1 MIYYL
6 KLDLI
11 MQYENLLDIPL
22 EKAAFSV
29 VDVETTGLSPSRNR
43 IIEIAI
49 VKVENLKITD
59 KLSYLINPQT
69 YIPPFITSLTG
80 ISNDDVYGAPKFSE
94 IVDEIISFID
104 KTILTAHNFPFDS
117 SFLNSEFMISG
128 RDFESEHSC
137 CTLKIARNI
146 YPALKSKSL
155 NSVAQSLN
163 LKNHNEHRALGDAEI
178 TAKILL
184 RMIKDLQ
191 KKDKITTVRE
201 LLSYQKGFQES
212 PLLNVKKELQDD
224 YRSLP
229 NAPGIYYFTNRKD
242 EIIYVGKAKS
252 IRERV
257 KTYFSPSAPRK
268 AAKIVKQAARLRHI
282 ITNSELTALLTEAE
296 TIKILNPK
304 HNSLLKKFGNKYFIR
319 ITRTHKAPKLEL
331 TNHFDFDGNDYFGLF
346 ISRRK
351 AEEILNFLD
360 RTFALRECSEK
371 DFNKGKTCFL
381 FDIHRCTGP
390 CLVSGDNKTL
400 YDQELERVYDFLYGR
415 NQYALDRLL
424 NKMKEFSVK
433 QKYEQAAEVKQLVD
447 FILDQTHKSS
457 ILAEPVN
464 RANVLFEIDAPFEND
479 YILMLEG
486 KFYIKKYLHDRKDSF
501 EQALDDYY
509 SGTINSDHI
518 PTEEDLEKM
527 KITLNWLIKNRNKV
541 RVFYLKDYSS
551 KQELYD
557 NISRSSEKTPQ
568 FDETVIQIK
577 EDPKY
582 DYEF

>member
-1 MIYYL
+1 MIYEL
-6 KLDLI
+6 NLDLS
-11 MQYENLLDIPL
+11 MRYENLLDIPL

-29 VDVETTGLSPSRNR
+29 VDVETTGLSAAKNR
-43 IIEIAI
+43 VIEIAI
-49 VKVENLKITD
+49 IKIENLKVTG
-59 KLSYLINPQT
+59 KLNYLINPQT

-80 ISNDDVYGAPKFSE
+80 ISNDDVYGAPIFSD
-94 IVDEIISFID
+94 IVDEIISFTD
-104 KTILTAHNFPFDS
+104 NTILTAHNFTFDS
-117 SFLNSEFMISG
+117 SFLNSEFMICG
-128 RDFESEHSC
+128 REFENEHSC
-137 CTLKIARNI
+137 CTLKLARNI
-146 YPALKSKSL
+146 YPTLKSKSL
-155 NSVAQSLN
+155 SSVAQSLN
-163 LKNHNEHRALGDAEI
+163 LKNFNKHRALGDAEI
-178 TAKILL
+178 TAKVLL
-184 RMIKDLQ
+184 RMIKDIQ
-191 KKDKITTVRE
+191 NKDKITTVRE
-201 LLSYQKGFQES
+201 LLSYQKGIQES
-212 PLLNVKKELQDD
+212 PLLNIKKELQED

-229 NAPGIYYFTNRKD
+229 NAPGIYYFTNKKD

-268 AAKIVKQAARLRHI
+268 AVKIVKQAARLKHI

-319 ITRTHKAPKLEL
+319 ITRTHQAPKLEL

-351 AEEILNFLD
+351 AEEILDFLD
-360 RTFALRECSEK
+360 RTFALRECNDKEFK
-371 DFNKGKTCFL
+371 KAKTCFL

-390 CLVSGDNKTL
+390 CLDFEKNKIL
-400 YDQELERVYDFLYGR
+400 YNEEMERVYDFLYGR
-415 NQYALDRLL
+415 NQFALDRLL
-424 NKMKEFSVK
+424 NKMRDYSAK
-433 QKYEQAAEVKQLVD
+433 QKYEQAAEIKELVD

-464 RANVLFEIDAPFEND
+464 SANVLFEINAQFEND

-509 SGTINSDHI
+509 SGIIRSDHN
-518 PTEEDLEKM
+518 PTDEDLEKM

-541 RVFYLKDYSS
+541 MVFYLKDYES
-551 KQELYD
+551 KAELYE
-557 NISRSSEKTPQ
+557 NISLLSDKNSQPQ
-568 FDETVIQIK
+568 ENVIQVK
-577 EDPKY
+577 DDPKY
-582 DYEF
+582 DYDF